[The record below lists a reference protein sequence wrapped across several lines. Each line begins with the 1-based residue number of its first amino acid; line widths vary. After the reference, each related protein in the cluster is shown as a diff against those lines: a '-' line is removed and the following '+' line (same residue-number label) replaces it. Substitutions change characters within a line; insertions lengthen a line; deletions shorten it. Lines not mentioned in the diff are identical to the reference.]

1 MWCCAGCFA
10 SSWRRCEAS
19 SVSYRWAG
27 EALGF
32 LLVSRYSQQLHV
44 AWLAVCLFMGPF
56 PTRHTCN
63 SSLSCVHMA
72 IRQQMT
78 LKGIGKLA
86 FLLPKFFF
94 CNVCFRLKESI
105 GCIWS
110 FSVSCD
116 IQEIYSYARWLEHIF
131 HSEVKWEQFGTC
143 LWCLFQVTLCNLSLP
158 AIVQVFG
165 AVRSALLATSAGC
178 FD

>member
-32 LLVSRYSQQLHV
+32 LLVSRYGQQLHV
-44 AWLAVCLFMGPF
+44 ACSAVCLFMGPF

-110 FSVSCD
+110 FSVSWHPRD
-116 IQEIYSYARWLEHIF
+116 
-131 HSEVKWEQFGTC
+131 
-143 LWCLFQVTLCNLSLP
+143 LFICQVTRTYLSLGSEM
-158 AIVQVFG
+158 G
-165 AVRSALLATSAGC
+165 AVWYLPLMPFSGH
-178 FD
+178 FV